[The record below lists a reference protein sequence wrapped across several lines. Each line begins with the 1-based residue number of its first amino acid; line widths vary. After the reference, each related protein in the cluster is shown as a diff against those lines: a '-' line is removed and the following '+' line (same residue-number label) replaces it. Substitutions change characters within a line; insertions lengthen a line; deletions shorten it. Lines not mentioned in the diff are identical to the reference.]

1 MPMIILGANGAG
13 QTGVMDQAR
22 AQNYLT
28 NILARIG
35 MLNRLAHLTQALNQ
49 AFNGGG
55 LQTHPYL
62 FNGFP
67 VLHASA
73 GNFQTSVT
81 LFYYLENNTL
91 MLFAMGEHI
100 PGPQAR
106 YRITIYGQ
114 AGTDFAMNR
123 II

>member
-1 MPMIILGANGAG
+1 MPMIILRANGDG
-13 QTGVMDQAR
+13 RTGVLDQPR

-28 NILARIG
+28 NVLAQRG

-55 LQTHPYL
+55 LQTHPNL

-81 LFYYLENNTL
+81 LFYYLDNNNL

-100 PGPQAR
+100 PGPQNR

-114 AGTDFAMNR
+114 AGTNFAMNHV
-123 II
+123 I